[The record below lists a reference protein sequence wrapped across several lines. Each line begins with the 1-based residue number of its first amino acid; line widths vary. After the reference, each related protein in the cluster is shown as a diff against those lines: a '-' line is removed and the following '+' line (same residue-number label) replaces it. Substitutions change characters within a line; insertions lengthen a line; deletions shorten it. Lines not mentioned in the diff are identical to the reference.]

1 MLHSDHEWKPEPLVA
16 LQFSAITIISAI
28 GRAVRDR
35 LPEGKM
41 TWKRI
46 IRPACEK
53 FTPENIA
60 YCESYINFMSTV
72 DPFRV
77 KFFDEAGF

>member
-35 LPEGKM
+35 LPGGENDL
-41 TWKRI
+41 
-46 IRPACEK
+46 EK
-53 FTPENIA
+53 
-60 YCESYINFMSTV
+60 
-72 DPFRV
+72 DH
-77 KFFDEAGF
+77 